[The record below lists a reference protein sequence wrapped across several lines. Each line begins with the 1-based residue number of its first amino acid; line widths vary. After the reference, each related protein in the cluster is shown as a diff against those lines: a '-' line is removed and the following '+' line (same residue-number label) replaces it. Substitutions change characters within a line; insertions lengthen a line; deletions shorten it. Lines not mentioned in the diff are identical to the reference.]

1 MEEDT
6 PKDIEGVS
14 RGVYAQDTSIEGPV
28 VIGAEDDPIAGII
41 CSVLVVRDDMRSL
54 KHLLDAEITDSTR
67 CGLFIATLVVV
78 GTCTMK

>member
-1 MEEDT
+1 MRRI
-6 PKDIEGVS
+6 PLS
-14 RGVYAQDTSIEGPV
+14 RAPA
-28 VIGAEDDPIAGII
+28 VIGAEDDPTRGS
-41 CSVLVVRDDMRSL
+41 SVPSSSSGDDMRSL